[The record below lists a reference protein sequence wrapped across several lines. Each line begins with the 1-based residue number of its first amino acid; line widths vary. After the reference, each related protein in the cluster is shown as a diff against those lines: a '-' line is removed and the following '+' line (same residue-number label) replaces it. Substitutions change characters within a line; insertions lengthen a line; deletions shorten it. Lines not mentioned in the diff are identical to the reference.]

1 MSELVIAEKS
11 DLVGIADEVRAIV
24 GNTSGMSLDEIKSNL
39 IDIKGNMKEVFHTV
53 ITPATSGEVIEIALS
68 DKYELPIAVIARLS
82 PSSDNDITGS
92 ARYPSFACYVVLEGD
107 DVTSTDKAMKTFR
120 QVNQYLNDNST
131 NTSDFSA
138 AWYRNTKPSGSAD
151 YKAFSVYGS
160 KNVEIKPFVRFYTT
174 TGSDKKYG
182 LMVGKTYDIWAIF

>member
-39 IDIKGNMKEVFHTV
+39 IDIKGNIKEVFHTV

-68 DKYELPIAVIARLS
+68 DKYELPIAVIARMS
-82 PSSDNDITGS
+82 PSDIPNGS
-92 ARYPSFACYVVLEGD
+92 FKYPSLACYVVLEGI
-107 DVTSTDKAMKTFR
+107 DVDSISKALNTFW
-120 QVNQYLNDNST
+120 QVNQFYEGTVMTEN
-131 NTSDFSA
+131 DFSA
-138 AWYRNTKPSGSAD
+138 AWYKNTRPSGSAD
-151 YKAFSVYGS
+151 YNAFSVYCS
-160 KNVEIKPFVRFYTT
+160 KEARVKPFVRFYTT